1 MKKDKKSLLLSDLSE
16 DLICCLKECNAVI
29 AGGAITSVFKGVD
42 INDYDVYFKT
52 DGDMYR
58 FLMSWWCEK
67 HYRTSSHKALNF
79 VDWEGE
85 NSLIQVITLKSY
97 PTIED
102 IWNDFDFTVCMG
114 AFDFSDEKF
123 HLHKDFIYD
132 NISNTLNFNKN
143 TAFPIVSLKRVDKY
157 KNKGYSINLYNM
169 YQIAFAIKNLEIN
182 NYQELCNHLGGMY
195 GEEID
200 DLFDE
205 IKDEPFD
212 IDKALK
218 CIDEKSDRTHTD
230 LKSKYD
236 IRYPILVDLRMGI
249 PVYYDCIRP
258 PVLFDKNGNISPLSS
273 KDVGDF
279 YAKSLGIES
288 KELEETL
295 EFPMKF
301 VKYVKKKEDGRYVS
315 FYDGNFEYKEG
326 ECYDDVYGSHVHHI
340 GSSTYSNAQDR
351 AFAYC
356 HINCIEDLYDYKTLG
371 SSIYFKKLYVDKIVP
386 IKDGELYPE
395 GFKFDIS
402 ISGSWEF
409 EDDKSN
415 TSSGIL
421 IDDDDNTDYD
431 WELSL

>member
-16 DLICCLKECNAVI
+16 DLICCLKEYNAVI

-79 VDWEGE
+79 VDWEGK
-85 NSLIQVITLKSY
+85 NSLIQVVTLKSY

-273 KDVGDF
+273 KGVGDF

-288 KELEETL
+288 KELKETL

-326 ECYDDVYGSHVHHI
+326 ECYDDVYGSHVYHI
-340 GSSTYSNAQDR
+340 DSSTYSNAQDR

-386 IKDGELYPE
+386 LKDGELYPE
-395 GFKFDIS
+395 GFKSDIS

-409 EDDKSN
+409 EDDKFN
-415 TSSGIL
+415 TSSGIV
-421 IDDDDNTDYD
+421 INDYDNTDYD